1 MVKILKTRSNY
12 LFKVKNSR
20 MNCSFILILLLF
32 ICFVCREPF
41 LHEML
46 IHSTFLLLKHTVRPM
61 DLVAIDTIARR
72 VYSFLSVTWGM
83 VADIDIGSERFR
95 NLGNARFTLEAI
107 TRILS
112 EL

>member
-1 MVKILKTRSNY
+1 
-12 LFKVKNSR
+12 
-20 MNCSFILILLLF
+20 
-32 ICFVCREPF
+32 
-41 LHEML
+41 ML

-83 VADIDIGSERFR
+83 VADIDIESERFR

-112 EL
+112 ELLHYCLVCSLSQAILWYM